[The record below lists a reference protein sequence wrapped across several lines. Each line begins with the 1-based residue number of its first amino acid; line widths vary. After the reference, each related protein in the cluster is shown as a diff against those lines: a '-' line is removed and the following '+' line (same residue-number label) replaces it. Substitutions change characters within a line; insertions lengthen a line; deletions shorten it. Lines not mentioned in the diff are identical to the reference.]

1 MSPAA
6 GLVAASDGKVSGR
19 ERLSPLVRRLLRER
33 HLEARAV
40 TGTGG
45 NGRITPDDVRSLT
58 PASSS
63 SPSPSPSPRRLSPLV
78 KRLLREGG
86 LDPGGID
93 GTGRDGRITPDDVRA
108 AADPSRGGV
117 RLSPL
122 VKRLLREGELDPGGI
137 DGTGRDGRI
146 TPDDVR
152 AAAVDTEAADS
163 SRGAAPDPGDS
174 PDSGSSEDDGTA
186 RSWTEPLTRTRR
198 TIARRMHQ
206 SLAGTAQLT
215 SAVEADV
222 TRIMRLRSEVRD
234 AARARIGSS
243 ISPLAFIAHA
253 TARTLAAHPLLNA
266 SIDVEAGTC
275 TFHDYVNL
283 GIAVDTPNGLV
294 VPVLRDAHS
303 SDPVELAAR
312 IGEVAG
318 RARDRRLRPD
328 DLTGATFTIT
338 NTGSAGSL
346 FDTPILDPP
355 QVAILATPQIE
366 RRPVVISDAYGDH
379 VAIRERTYLCLTYD
393 HRLVDGADAAR
404 FLAALKFALGTDAWG
419 PEVEALRA

>member
-1 MSPAA
+1 MSSAV
-6 GLVAASDGKVSGR
+6 GLVAAAAGRAPGR

-33 HLEARAV
+33 HLEAMAV

-45 NGRITPDDVRSLT
+45 NGRITPDDVRGLG
-58 PASSS
+58 
-63 SPSPSPSPRRLSPLV
+63 PSVSPRRLSPLV

-86 LDPGGID
+86 LDPGGIA
-93 GTGRDGRITPDDVRA
+93 GTGRDGRITPDDVRT
-108 AADPSRGGV
+108 AADPARDRV

-122 VKRLLREGELDPGGI
+122 VKRLLREGGLDPGGI
-137 DGTGRDGRI
+137 AGTGRDGRI

-152 AAAVDTEAADS
+152 TAAVDAEANGS
-163 SRGAAPDPGDS
+163 SRGAAPGTGTP
-174 PDSGSSEDDGTA
+174 PDDGSD
-186 RSWTEPLTRTRR
+186 RRRTEPLTRTRR
-198 TIARRMHQ
+198 TIARRMQQ
-206 SLAGTAQLT
+206 SLATSAQLT

-253 TARTLAAHPLLNA
+253 TARTLASHPLLNA
-266 SIDVEAGTC
+266 SIDVDAGTC

-283 GIAVDTPNGLV
+283 GIAVDTPGGLV
-294 VPVLRDAHS
+294 VPVLRDAHD

-312 IGEVAG
+312 IGEVAA

-328 DLTGATFTIT
+328 DLTGGTFTIT

-404 FLAALKFALGTDAWG
+404 FLAALKFALDTDAWG
-419 PEVEALRA
+419 PEVDALRA